1 MKIVKISDRTVM
13 LFVENSDSIGY
24 ILKSSQKNSSGR
36 IRITLP
42 GST

>member
-24 ILKSSQKNSSGR
+24 IFEKFSQKQFR
-36 IRITLP
+36 
-42 GST
+42 